1 MESREWI
8 VYLIRCS
15 DESLYCG
22 ITNNLKKR
30 LTEHDS
36 GKGAKYTKSR
46 GPVELVA
53 ASSKMSKSDAL
64 KFEYR
69 IKQLPSGK
77 KIIELIEGKEETM
90 NIKKELY
97 KVSKEMQTL
106 TRNLARLIVDTDRLE
121 KAKLKATKPKAV
133 KKAPAKRSVA
143 TAADTVL
150 GVIKRS
156 KKGVDTATLMQKTGY
171 DKKKVYNIVFK
182 LKKQGK
188 IKSEG
193 KGLYL
198 LA

>member
-182 LKKQGK
+182 LKRQGK

>member
-90 NIKKELY
+90 NIKKELD

>member
-90 NIKKELY
+90 NIKKELD

-106 TRNLARLIVDTDRLE
+106 TRMLARLIVDTDRLE
-121 KAKLKATKPKAV
+121 KAKSDAVKSKAV

-182 LKKQGK
+182 LRKQGK